1 MFKALVADD
10 NPLTLEFFAEAL
22 ASMGIE
28 VVRASNGIEAWQRAR
43 EARCDL
49 LLLDDH
55 MPGLN
60 GSMALTRIRAGDGPS
75 SAALALA
82 TTAANDTRT
91 RNRLLAAGFA
101 DVLDKPVTVQALR
114 TLLGRHIELP
124 DDRPSEHS
132 TAAATAKSVYSMP
145 ADPALPSIPDASPVT
160 EPALGVAEDAP
171 TPTHFDDTSALAS
184 VGGDPATLRVLRG
197 LLAMELDALPAEID
211 ELHATHDIDGLLDR
225 LHRLQASAGFCGTP
239 GLMTAATR
247 LRGELARANVW
258 DDAAVGQFMEHCR
271 AVHKALQALS
281 VAGATPT
288 T

>member
-28 VVRASNGIEAWQRAR
+28 AVRASNGIEAWQRAG
-43 EARCDL
+43 EVRCDL

-60 GSMALTRIRAGDGPS
+60 GSMALTRIRAGNGPS

-114 TLLGRHIELP
+114 TLLARHVELP
-124 DDRPSEHS
+124 ADRPAGHS
-132 TAAATAKSVYSMP
+132 TTAPAYVDPAPQAAAGTPPGLPATAQ
-145 ADPALPSIPDASPVT
+145 
-160 EPALGVAEDAP
+160 VAEDAP
-171 TPTHFDDTSALAS
+171 ATHFDDAAALAT

-211 ELHATHDIDGLLDR
+211 ELRTTHDLASLLDR

-239 GLMTAATR
+239 GLMAAATQ
-247 LRGELARANVW
+247 LHAALTRGNAW
-258 DDAAVGQFMEHCR
+258 DDAAIAQFMGHCR
-271 AVHKALQALS
+271 AVQQALQDLN
-281 VAGATPT
+281 VAGAGST